1 MVRSYFAKKRGG
13 ASTVLT
19 PMLYKYTVIS
29 LLPNLSMTYFRTYTE
44 FLPSSLSDDDIS
56 DTPDKW
62 RGLIIIVD
70 FIGPGVDVIK
80 LLEVFPEIS

>member
-1 MVRSYFAKKRGG
+1 
-13 ASTVLT
+13 
-19 PMLYKYTVIS
+19 
-29 LLPNLSMTYFRTYTE
+29 MTYVRTYTE